1 MPEPKVFVF
10 APADTDSLEELE
22 SAGCSLTL
30 GSANWSD
37 PTGDSTERLAEMAS
51 GADALAGTSI
61 KGAKISRDVLSASE
75 GLRIVAKYTVGVD
88 EIDVDAATELGIL
101 VTHAPTEANWGG
113 VAETTITK
121 MLTLLKNTRE
131 RDEHLKTGG
140 PWRSEALTGVH
151 LGTREEDGY
160 EGIVLGLIGLGRI
173 GSRVSKLMAPWGM
186 RIVAHDPYVPDEH
199 FAELGVERLALDDLL
214 RQSDVV
220 SLHVILTRETHHIIS
235 SRELGLMK
243 PSAVLINTSRGCG
256 GRAGA
261 GGGAERQRDRRGGAG
276 RVRGGA
282 AADGEPAAVDGQQRA
297 ALAAHVVAQ
306 RRRGHR
312 TGHQVGHGGRPAR
325 PPRRGTGARL
335 QRRGPPRL
343 ARAVPGPLTN
353 RLMGTVRFRSTWSS
367 APVHQCQTMGDGHGR
382 ENIGTSCTS

>member
-113 VAETTITK
+113 VAETTVTK

-186 RIVAHDPYVPDEH
+186 RIVAHDPYVADEH
-199 FAELGVERLALDDLL
+199 FAELGVERLAG
-214 RQSDVV
+214 R
-220 SLHVILTRETHHIIS
+220 
-235 SRELGLMK
+235 
-243 PSAVLINTSRGCG
+243 PAAAVRRGQPARHPDPRDPPHYQLA
-256 GRAGA
+256 RAGA
-261 GGGAERQRDRRGGAG
+261 HEALGGADQHVAGPAVDEPALVEALNGNVIAGAALDVFEVEPLPMESPLRSMGSNVLLSPHMSSHNVGGGIGPGIKWGTADVLHALRGEEPEHVYNVEALPAWRERFQG
-276 RVRGGA
+276 RS
-282 AADGEPAAVDGQQRA
+282 
-297 ALAAHVVAQ
+297 LI
-306 RRRGHR
+306 
-312 TGHQVGHGGRPAR
+312 
-325 PPRRGTGARL
+325 
-335 QRRGPPRL
+335 
-343 ARAVPGPLTN
+343 
-353 RLMGTVRFRSTWSS
+353 S
-367 APVHQCQTMGDGHGR
+367 
-382 ENIGTSCTS
+382 

>member
-1 MPEPKVFVF
+1 MPDPKVFVF
-10 APADTDSLEELE
+10 APADSDSLKELE
-22 SAGCSLTL
+22 SAGCSLVL

-61 KGAKISRDVLSASE
+61 KGAKISREVLTASE
-75 GLRIVAKYTVGVD
+75 GLRVVAKYTVGVD
-88 EIDVDAATELGIL
+88 EIDIDAATELGIL

-131 RDEHLKTGG
+131 RDEHLKSGG

-186 RIVAHDPYVPDEH
+186 RIVAHDPYVSDKH
-199 FAELGVERLALDDLL
+199 FAELGVERLKLDDLL

-220 SLHVILTRETHHIIS
+220 SLHVILTRETHHMIS

-243 PSAVLINTSRGCG
+243 PSAVLINTSRGPAVDESALVEALNG
-256 GRAGA
+256 GEIAGAALDVFEVEPLPMESPLRTMGSSVLLSPHMSSHNIGGGIGPGIKWGTADVLHALRGEEPEHVYNVEALPAWRERFLGRALIEQG
-261 GGGAERQRDRRGGAG
+261 
-276 RVRGGA
+276 
-282 AADGEPAAVDGQQRA
+282 
-297 ALAAHVVAQ
+297 
-306 RRRGHR
+306 
-312 TGHQVGHGGRPAR
+312 
-325 PPRRGTGARL
+325 
-335 QRRGPPRL
+335 
-343 ARAVPGPLTN
+343 
-353 RLMGTVRFRSTWSS
+353 
-367 APVHQCQTMGDGHGR
+367 
-382 ENIGTSCTS
+382 